1 MDLQNSRKNLDE
13 LVKSQGMA
21 KLKVRY
27 TRSSGVAKAE
37 AYMWYAEHFA
47 TRYDAV
53 DRTFC
58 DAINFDELAKSLGRQ
73 REHYRQVG

>member
-1 MDLQNSRKNLDE
+1 MSTHE
-13 LVKSQGMA
+13 YAKSLGMA

-47 TRYDAV
+47 TRYDAL

-58 DAINFDELAKSLGRQ
+58 DAIKLSPAEFVVLGFLT
-73 REHYRQVG
+73 

>member
-1 MDLQNSRKNLDE
+1 MFDKLA
-13 LVKSQGMA
+13 KSLGMA

-27 TRSSGVAKAE
+27 TRNSGVAKAE
-37 AYMWYAEHFA
+37 AHMWYAEHFA

-58 DAINFDELAKSLGRQ
+58 DAIMFSVPVIHG
-73 REHYRQVG
+73 HSGS

>member
-1 MDLQNSRKNLDE
+1 MFDFKVYSSASMKRMPFHESVKNIDKLA
-13 LVKSQGMA
+13 KSLGMA

-58 DAINFDELAKSLGRQ
+58 DAIKN
-73 REHYRQVG
+73 